1 MNDSKNFGILKAYAV
16 PHPPIV
22 LPEIGGGRESEIEAT
37 TIALKR
43 VAREIAEL
51 APDTIILSSPHA
63 PLYRDAFFISFSE
76 IDQGD
81 MGHFGFP
88 AVGETLNNDLELA
101 ELILEKADR
110 KNIPMFAD
118 DRDNRLDH
126 GSLVPLRFI
135 CSQYEEFKFLRLGL
149 SGFSAEIHY
158 GLGQIIAESVKILKR
173 RAVFIGSGDLSH
185 VLKYDGPYGFKP
197 EGPKFDQAVTDILA
211 RAAFDE
217 LLTMPK
223 SLTEPAAQCGLPS
236 FQIMAGTFDGKNVA
250 AELLSYEGT
259 FGVGYA
265 VLEFEPLDDNS
276 QRKFLDLSAD
286 EQKETGSD
294 SKPQNER
301 NSETSNASSGT
312 QNDKQK
318 ESAAVPEENPY
329 VSLARYTIEEYITKG
344 IRPDLFDDLPAE
356 MTQKRAATFVS
367 LHKNGRLR
375 GCIGTLEPYQDSLA
389 AEIQHN
395 AISAA
400 TGDPRFSPV
409 RANELQDL
417 EISVDVLSPAE
428 KINNISDLDPKR
440 YGVIVSSGSRRGVL
454 LPDLEGVDTA
464 EEQVAIAR
472 QKAGIGAD
480 EKYQLK
486 RFEVIR
492 YE

>member
-1 MNDSKNFGILKAYAV
+1 MTERSNFGILKAYAV

-22 LPEIGGGRESEIEAT
+22 LPEIGRGEESEIEAT

-43 VAREIAEL
+43 VAQEIAVL

-63 PLYRDAFFISFSE
+63 PLYRDAFFLSFSE

-81 MGHFGFP
+81 MGSFGFP
-88 AVGETLNNDLELA
+88 AVSETLNNDLELA

-110 KNIPMFAD
+110 KNIPMFGDA
-118 DRDNRLDH
+118 RDNNLDH

-135 CSQYEEFKFLRLGL
+135 CSQYKEFKFLRVGL
-149 SGFSAEIHY
+149 SGFSGEVHY
-158 GLGQIIAESVKILKR
+158 GLGQIIAESAEELKR
-173 RAVFIGSGDLSH
+173 RAVFIASGDLSH
-185 VLKYDGPYGFKP
+185 VLKHDGPYGFKP
-197 EGPKFDQAVTDILA
+197 EGPEFDQAVTDILS

-223 SLTEPAAQCGLPS
+223 SLTKPAAQCGLPS
-236 FQIMAGTFDGKNVA
+236 FQIMAGTFDEKNVE
-250 AELLSYEGT
+250 AELFSYQGT

-265 VLEFEPLDDNS
+265 VLSFEPLNNNS
-276 QRKFLDLSAD
+276 QRRFLDLI
-286 EQKETGSD
+286 SD
-294 SKPQNER
+294 KP
-301 NSETSNASSGT
+301 
-312 QNDKQK
+312 KQA
-318 ESAAVPEENPY
+318 ESHSVLTENPY
-329 VSLARYTIEEYITKG
+329 VENPYVALARYTIEEYVTKG
-344 IRPDLFDDLPAE
+344 VRPDLFDDLPAE
-356 MTQKRAATFVS
+356 MTEKRAATFVS

-389 AEIQHN
+389 AEIQQN

-400 TGDPRFSPV
+400 TGDPRFTPV
-409 RANELQDL
+409 RVNELQDL

-428 KINNISDLDPKR
+428 KINDISELDPKR
-440 YGVIVSSGSRRGVL
+440 YGVIVSLGSRRGVL

-472 QKAGIGAD
+472 QKAGIGTD
-480 EKYQLK
+480 EKYQLE

>member
-1 MNDSKNFGILKAYAV
+1 MTESSNFGIIKTYAV

-22 LPEIGGGRESEIEAT
+22 LPEIGRGEESKIQAT

-43 VAREIAEL
+43 VAQEIAEL
-51 APDTIILSSPHA
+51 SPDTIILSSPHA
-63 PLYRDAFFISFSE
+63 PLYRDAFFLSFSE

-81 MGHFGFP
+81 MGDFGFP

-118 DRDNRLDH
+118 SRDNRLDH

-135 CSQYEEFKFLRLGL
+135 CSQYQDFKFLRLGL
-149 SGFSAEIHY
+149 SGFSGEIHY
-158 GLGQIIAESVKILKR
+158 GLGQIIAESAQELKR
-173 RAVFIGSGDLSH
+173 RAVFIASGDLSH
-185 VLKYDGPYGFKP
+185 VLKHDGPYGFKP
-197 EGPKFDQAVTDILA
+197 EGPKFDQAVTDILS

-223 SLTEPAAQCGLPS
+223 SLTKPAAQCGLPS
-236 FQIMAGTFDGKNVA
+236 FQIMAGILDGKNVES
-250 AELLSYEGT
+250 ELLSYEGT

-265 VLEFEPLDDNS
+265 VLSFQPLNNNP
-276 QRKFLDLSAD
+276 QRKFLDLTSD
-286 EQKETGSD
+286 KPKQVESD
-294 SKPQNER
+294 S
-301 NSETSNASSGT
+301 G
-312 QNDKQK
+312 
-318 ESAAVPEENPY
+318 PEENPY

-344 IRPDLFDDLPAE
+344 VLPDLFDNLPDE

-375 GCIGTLEPYQDSLA
+375 GCIGTLEPYHDSLA

-400 TGDPRFSPV
+400 TADPRFTPV
-409 RANELQDL
+409 RVNELQDL

-428 KINNISDLDPKR
+428 KINDISELDPRR
-440 YGVIVSSGSRRGVL
+440 YGVIVSLGARRGVL

-480 EKYQLK
+480 EQYQLE